1 MTGTLVNAAAVLV
14 GGAIGLAANDR
25 VSLANQ
31 RRIKLLLA
39 LLTVAAGGS
48 MIWDGLSGAFS
59 HGGFMRVGKLSAVV
73 LVALMLG
80 SLTGYLLGIQR
91 RLSKLGQYAKER
103 FSKAR
108 ATGSANASE
117 GFVTCTLLFCVGPM
131 AILGSIEDGLT
142 GTFKILA
149 LKAAM
154 DGLST
159 IAFAAT
165 FGWSVLLSLVPL
177 VAYQGTLTLLARYL
191 QPVMEQRALL
201 DSINLAGGF
210 LVLCIVLILL
220 EVKKVELAN
229 YLPALIYAPLLMWL
243 LG

>member
-14 GGAIGLAANDR
+14 GGAIGLAANR
-25 VSLANQ
+25 WVSLATQ

-48 MIWDGLSGAFS
+48 MIWDGVRGAFV
-59 HGGFMRVGKLSAVV
+59 HGGFIHVAKLSAVV
-73 LVALMLG
+73 LVALMFG

-91 RLSKLGQYAKER
+91 RLNKLGQYAKER
-103 FSKAR
+103 FSKAQ
-108 ATGSANASE
+108 ATGSSSASE

-142 GTFKILA
+142 GSFKILA

-177 VAYQGTLTLLARYL
+177 VAYQGTLTLLAHWL
-191 QPVMEQRALL
+191 KPVMEQQALL

-220 EVKKVELAN
+220 EVRKVELAN
-229 YLPALIYAPLLMWL
+229 YLPALVYAPLLMWL
-243 LG
+243 LR

>member
-1 MTGTLVNAAAVLV
+1 MTGTIINAAAVLV
-14 GGAIGLAANDR
+14 GGAIGLAANRR

-39 LLTVAAGGS
+39 LLTVVAGGI
-48 MIWDGLSGAFS
+48 MIWDGLKGGFT
-59 HGGFMRVGKLSAVV
+59 HGGFIHVTKLLVVV
-73 LVALMLG
+73 LAALMLG
-80 SLTGYLLGIQR
+80 SLTGYFLGVQR
-91 RLSKLGQYAKER
+91 RLNKLGQYAKER
-103 FSKAR
+103 FSKAQT
-108 ATGSANASE
+108 AGTANASE
-117 GFVTCTLLFCVGPM
+117 GFVTCTLLFCVTPM

-142 GTFKILA
+142 GSFKILA